1 MTGGRQVISKKRPKR
16 AGDSIKVSYVGLGY
30 DYGAFLS
37 DLIWFS
43 TPPAFGFLSLLH
55 KRLSSI
61 RFVELDQVFCEGAGS
76 RHNMSAQGYYQQQG
90 PEYPQPAYG
99 PQPPYQGPPPPQGYY
114 QQPAPNYQQQP
125 PPEAQRGDKD
135 RGCLAACLATL
146 CCCFLCEET
155 CECCLECLECC
166 F

>member
-1 MTGGRQVISKKRPKR
+1 
-16 AGDSIKVSYVGLGY
+16 
-30 DYGAFLS
+30 
-37 DLIWFS
+37 
-43 TPPAFGFLSLLH
+43 
-55 KRLSSI
+55 
-61 RFVELDQVFCEGAGS
+61 
-76 RHNMSAQGYYQQQG
+76 MSAQGYYQQPG

-99 PQPPYQGPPPPQGYY
+99 GQPPYQGPPPPQGYY
-114 QQPAPNYQQQP
+114 QQPAPNYPQQP
-125 PPEAQRGDKD
+125 PPEPQRGSKD